1 MLGSSVQTL
10 HNRDRT
16 QLLRLI
22 VAVQRGE
29 ADLSIW
35 AERVRLYLASLGSAP
50 PEQRPL
56 ALTGGA
62 KRRSDLVP

>member
-16 QLLRLI
+16 QLLLRLI

-29 ADLSIW
+29 ADLNIW

-62 KRRSDLVP
+62 KTL